1 MRCRFISNRGGDDG
15 RNRAREPVLVD
26 LALQGRRLPGPVNLG
41 VPDRLMQEPWLRPES
56 ISGTWGRGP
65 SYGERAPLPR
75 RQQCGAALAW
85 SAL

>member
-1 MRCRFISNRGGDDG
+1 MDETE
-15 RNRAREPVLVD
+15 REPVLVD
-26 LALQGRRLPGPVNLG
+26 LQGRRLPGPVNLD
-41 VPDRLMQEPWLRPES
+41 VPDRLMQEPWLRPEA
-56 ISGTWGRGP
+56 ISGTWGRGL